1 MNKINSFINIST
13 GISLIII
20 GFTLK
25 YNIEKTTKNIIT
37 ELEKCENK
45 FDNKMNHS
53 FDNIDNILISHEKNI
68 DSILDK

>member
-25 YNIEKTTKNIIT
+25 YNIEKSNKRILT

-45 FDNKMNHS
+45 FDNKINQS
-53 FDNIDNILISHEKNI
+53 FDNFENILNTSEKNI